1 MASADHRK
9 EKKRLSLG
17 FSGTGGRMMDENT
30 KRARDASEELDRL
43 NREAYTA
50 AVNRAFDVQ
59 KSGMRLSRRFFEDWI
74 ETLEDHAELNRR
86 TMQGLTD
93 LVREQREV
101 FREMSRESL
110 DAYDGF
116 VDSLSSYYEE
126 VSPESED

>member
-1 MASADHRK
+1 
-9 EKKRLSLG
+9 
-17 FSGTGGRMMDENT
+17 MDEKDTN
-30 KRARDASEELDRL
+30 RVGDSSEELDRL
-43 NREAYTA
+43 SRESYRA
-50 AVNRAFDVQ
+50 AVDRAFDVQ

-93 LVREQREV
+93 LIREQREV

-126 VSPESED
+126 VSQETED